1 MCAALGGLSRG
12 LGTGPSRRRA
22 CSPPGP
28 GSPRRPEL
36 SCRCSCLCSAP
47 QPRRLLSRARV
58 STQRMKSYLVF
69 RSPVLCPRAA
79 ETQAPVADAG
89 LASGPCTRKRCAP
102 LLARG
107 WGVFPGQGQ
116 GAKREETGAN
126 GRAREQTGGSGFSL
140 ESLEGRDFRS
150 RARGS
155 LRQDPSCLGPWSP
168 VLFVC
173 VCMCTRV
180 CVRAGRGSL
189 TPPPPPCSLFPTQAW
204 NRWSWGAHMNESR
217 FLPTFLGRAVRVL
230 CKREASGRPQRL
242 PSPTARASCN
252 QPNRLFFLFPV
263 FSHISWFFSPPTHCH
278 PAIRP

>member
-89 LASGPCTRKRCAP
+89 LASGPCTKKRCAP

-107 WGVFPGQGQ
+107 WGVFPVQGQ

-180 CVRAGRGSL
+180 CVRAGRGSW
-189 TPPPPPCSLFPTQAW
+189 TPPA
-204 NRWSWGAHMNESR
+204 
-217 FLPTFLGRAVRVL
+217 
-230 CKREASGRPQRL
+230 
-242 PSPTARASCN
+242 
-252 QPNRLFFLFPV
+252 PV
-263 FSHISWFFSPPTHCH
+263 FSVPHASVEPVVVGRSHEREQVSPDVSGPGSARSLQARGLGSSPAPSLPHCKGFLQSAKQTFFPLSSL
-278 PAIRP
+278 